1 MDEEGL
7 DEERVNDLVA
17 RINPRFE
24 AIVVEET
31 IDGDGILA
39 VLDGRHRVVAARRH
53 GDVDIAVVKGG

>member
-1 MDEEGL
+1 MDEDGL

-24 AIVVEET
+24 AIVVEGT
-31 IDGDGILA
+31 IDGDGILN
-39 VLDGRHRVVAARRH
+39 VLDGRHRVVAARRR

>member
-1 MDEEGL
+1 MDEDGL

-39 VLDGRHRVVAARRH
+39 VLDGRHRVVAAW
-53 GDVDIAVVKGG
+53 

>member
-1 MDEEGL
+1 MDEDGL

-31 IDGDGILA
+31 IDGDGILT
-39 VLDGRHRVVAARRH
+39 VLDGRHRVVAARRR

>member
-1 MDEEGL
+1 MDEDGL

-31 IDGDGILA
+31 IDGDGILT
-39 VLDGRHRVVAARRH
+39 VLDGRHRVVAARQR